1 MSLTRKIITSAVAG
15 SVAGVVAN
23 FFVNRNKK
31 ENKGMDHSFK
41 KNEDIKF
48 LNPKEDGHYF
58 V

>member
-1 MSLTRKIITSAVAG
+1 MSLTSKIITSAVAG

-23 FFVNRNKK
+23 FFVNSNKNARK
-31 ENKGMDHSFK
+31 ESGRSIK

-48 LNPKEDGHYF
+48 SIPKEDDHFF